1 MNSNAYHPNQPYNAN
16 IYYGSGP
23 DTGRGMNNNLQDHEA
38 GMGYQYLN
46 DNNENTNLNYRN
58 NPSNSGNLNYP
69 QTGLTV
75 ADTNPQE
82 TSTEFILPPNV
93 KAGMMCCSIFCFFLF
108 FVAMLIR

>member
-1 MNSNAYHPNQPYNAN
+1 MNSNANHPNQPYSAN
-16 IYYGSGP
+16 IYYGTGP
-23 DTGRGMNNNLQDHEA
+23 DTGRGMNNQQDHEV

-46 DNNENTNLNYRN
+46 DNNENNNPNSRN

-69 QTGLTV
+69 QTGLTIP
-75 ADTNPQE
+75 DPNPQE

-93 KAGMMCCSIFCFFLF
+93 KSGMMCCSIFCFFLF